1 MRTPEK
7 MDAEGRTLNLPVRTK
22 KPRKNG
28 ITAITDLGVPCGEL
42 ADILENYHSFV
53 DIAKLGIG
61 SAYLEPALQKKI
73 SIYSEYGIPVYFGGT
88 LFEKY
93 FFQGKLD
100 DYLFFLNKLGITWL
114 EVSDGT
120 ITMKPDEFPAIIS
133 RLKDNFNVLAEV
145 GKKDEAEDL
154 KQEEW
159 LSLTEQAIGAGCHYV
174 VLEGRNTGDSGIYS
188 ADGTLRKQLVE
199 KIIEVVNPERLI
211 FEAPSTHSQSQLINV
226 LGNNVNMGNIFL
238 RNLLL
243 MESQRQGLR
252 SETFY
257 I

>member
-1 MRTPEK
+1 MRTPET
-7 MDAEGRTLNLPVRTK
+7 MDNEGRTLILPVRTK
-22 KPRKNG
+22 KPREHG
-28 ITAITDLGVPCGEL
+28 VTAITDLGVPCGEL
-42 ADILENYHSFV
+42 AHILENYHSFV

-61 SAYLEPALQKKI
+61 SAYLEPALPKKI
-73 SIYSEYGIPVYFGGT
+73 AIYSEYGIPVYFGGT

-120 ITMKPDEFPAIIS
+120 ITMKPNDFPAIIS

-145 GKKDEAEDL
+145 GKKDEAEDF
-154 KQEEW
+154 KQDEW
-159 LSLTEQAIGAGCHYV
+159 LSLTEQAIEAGCLYV
-174 VLEGRNTGDSGIYS
+174 ILEGRNTGDSGIYS
-188 ADGTLRKQLVE
+188 ADGTLRQQLVK
-199 KIIEVVNPERLI
+199 KIIEVVSPERLI

-243 MESQRQGLR
+243 VESQRQGLR

-257 I
+257 T

>member
-1 MRTPEK
+1 MRTYEQ
-7 MDAEGRTLNLPVRTK
+7 MEAEGRTLSLPVRTK
-22 KPRKNG
+22 KPREHG

-42 ADILENYHSFV
+42 EHILENYHSFV

-73 SIYSEYGIPVYFGGT
+73 AIYSEYGIPVYFGGT

-100 DYLFFLNKLGITWL
+100 DYLFFLDKLGITWL

-120 ITMKPDEFPAIIS
+120 ITLKPDEFPAIIS

-145 GKKDEAEDL
+145 GKKDDAEDL
-154 KQEEW
+154 KEDEW
-159 LSLTEQAIGAGCHYV
+159 LSLTEQALAAGCLYV

-188 ADGTLRKQLVE
+188 ADGTLRTQLI
-199 KIIEVVNPERLI
+199 KKLTEVVNPKQLV
-211 FEAPSTHSQSQLINV
+211 FEAPSTGSQSQLINA
-226 LGNNVNMGNIFL
+226 LGSNVNMGNIFL

-243 MESQRQGLR
+243 VEAQRQGLR